1 MAPALAL
8 LPVGAPAPDLPDGVV
23 PLPYAAVTDVIA
35 ALAGADGGAVLCADG
50 IDDADLADVAAAV
63 RAAPGTVVE
72 VRSAPW
78 DGETHSPL
86 SAACAGVIAGFGLEG
101 VRAAALLLL
110 RAAPSSG

>member
-1 MAPALAL
+1 MPSVRAL
-8 LPVGAPAPDLPDGVV
+8 LPADAPAPDGLPDGVE
-23 PLPYAAVTDVIA
+23 LRRYAAAADLIA
-35 ALAGADGGAVLCADG
+35 ALAAAEGDAVLCCDG
-50 IDDADLADVAAAV
+50 IDAADLADVAAAV

-86 SAACAGVIAGFGLEG
+86 SAACAGVIAGFGLDG

-110 RAAPSSG
+110 RATR

>member
-1 MAPALAL
+1 MARVRVL
-8 LPVGAPAPDLPDGVV
+8 LPADAPAPDLPDGVE
-23 PLPYAAVTDVIA
+23 LRRYAVAADVTA
-35 ALAGADGGAVLCADG
+35 ALAGADGDAVLCSDALDA
-50 IDDADLADVAAAV
+50 ADLADVAAAV

-86 SAACAGVIAGFGLEG
+86 GAACAGVIAGFGAEG

-110 RAAPSSG
+110 RAAR